1 MRTSNTKPFR
11 ILWIEY
17 ELEKIEAGQIE
28 LVRLLKSKSGLNR
41 KKIEIIPAG
50 WVNEAVEKL
59 DAMRKNPPDLIILDF
74 MLPRTEEQFNAKP
87 PKVDTNAGF
96 LLWHRLRQQIVW
108 GTKMQ
113 QVPIIF
119 VTALSRPVYRPMM
132 ESDSELKWLEKPV
145 FPSEIAK
152 VIKQRIETGSF

>member
-74 MLPRTEEQFNAKP
+74 MLPRTEEAFRKEP
-87 PKVDTNAGF
+87 PLVDPNAGYM
-96 LLWHRLRQQIVW
+96 LWHRLRKGMDW
-108 GTKMQ
+108 GKDMQ

-119 VTALSRPVYRPMM
+119 ITALSRPVYRPMM
-132 ESDSELKWLEKPV
+132 ESDGNLKWLEKPI
-145 FPSEIAK
+145 FPSEIVE
-152 VIKQRIETGSF
+152 VIKHRVEAGSF